1 MTTIEIFDN
10 LPFWGVF
17 LLTVAVILV
26 AIEVGFR
33 LGRRA
38 RERPSKLGKI
48 QIGSVVAA
56 SLGLLGFILAF
67 TYSSVISHYDLRKQ
81 LVLDEAN
88 AVGTTYLRADVL
100 TDVDRA
106 AVYRILDDYVTL
118 RIEVVQG
125 DNRDQFEDF
134 LKRSEELLDGLWFVA
149 VTIAEQ
155 HPTPPISAL
164 FMQSVNQ
171 VVDLHQARVTV
182 GNDHRMP
189 AIFWFALYGLTVIAM
204 VVGGYDSGLN
214 GGRRSFT
221 ALISLTLAFSVI
233 LALVVALDRPFGP
246 ISGVSQAAM
255 VDIQQK
261 IRRSTQSL

>member
-1 MTTIEIFDN
+1 MTPIEIFDN
-10 LPFWGVF
+10 LPLWGVF
-17 LLTVAVILV
+17 LFSVTVILV

-38 RERPSKLGKI
+38 RERPSKPGKI
-48 QIGSVVAA
+48 QIGSVVTA

-67 TYSSVISHYDLRKQ
+67 TYGSVISRYDVRKQ

-125 DNRDQFEDF
+125 DNVDQTEDF
-134 LKRSEELLDGLWFVA
+134 LKKSEELLDGLWFVA

-155 HPTPPISAL
+155 HPTPISAL

-189 AIFWFALYGLTVIAM
+189 AVFWFALYGLTVIAM

-221 ALISLTLAFSVI
+221 ALISLTLAFSVV
-233 LALVVALDRPFGP
+233 LALVVALDRPVGQ

-261 IRRSTQSL
+261 IRRSMQSP

>member
-1 MTTIEIFDN
+1 VTTIENFDN
-10 LPFWGVF
+10 LPVWGVF
-17 LLTVAVILV
+17 ILSVIAILL
-26 AIEVGFR
+26 AIEAGFR

-38 RERPSKLGKI
+38 RERPSKQGRI

-56 SLGLLGFILAF
+56 SLGLLGFILAITF
-67 TYSSVISHYDLRKQ
+67 GSVISRYDDRRQ

-88 AVGTTYLRADVL
+88 AIGTTYLRADVL

-106 AVYRILDDYVTL
+106 ATYRILDDYVTL

-125 DNRDQFEDF
+125 DNSDQLKDF
-134 LKRSEELLDGLWFVA
+134 LKRSEELLDELWSQA

-155 HPTPPISAL
+155 QPTPISAL
-164 FMQSVNQ
+164 FMRSVNQ

-182 GNDHRMP
+182 GKDHRMP
-189 AIFWFALYGLTVIAM
+189 VIFWFALYGLTVIAM
-204 VVGGYDSGLN
+204 VVGGYDSGLT

-221 ALISLTLAFSVI
+221 AHMSLTLAFSVV
-233 LALVVALDRPFGP
+233 LALVVALDRPVGQ

-261 IRRSTQSL
+261 IRRSMQSP